1 MMSSLRDDLEWEEAV
16 QGASHGGPWPAFV
29 DLFAATALI
38 VLVFFAV
45 MAFQYLRLETDE
57 SVVRSQV
64 TALRDSLTAISGKET
79 GFSVD
84 AQGQLAVLLTL
95 EENVSFSSGKYSRA
109 DLQDSAK
116 VLLAK
121 VGGLIQSRFSGLIN
135 EIEVVGHA
143 DRRPSDD
150 PSNWVLSAARAAT
163 VAEFLID
170 TVPGLNPCIVV
181 SSGRAEYYPR
191 DRAGLKILRDSLAPD
206 QRDVPQDLLAP
217 DRRVEILLRPV
228 TSDTTESRRGCV
240 NPKAGR
246 RSSSPRP
253 APTAPAAGRSG
264 GR

>member
-1 MMSSLRDDLEWEEAV
+1 MSSLRDDLEWEEAV

-57 SVVRSQV
+57 SVIRSQV
-64 TALRDSLTAISGKET
+64 AALRDSLKAISGEQR

-84 AQGQLAVLLTL
+84 PHGQLAVLLTL
-95 EENVSFSSGKYSRA
+95 EENVSFPTGRFGRE

-116 VLLAK
+116 VLLAE
-121 VGGLIQSRFSGLIN
+121 VGNLIQSKKFRGLIN

-170 TVPGLNPCIVV
+170 TVPGLNPCIVI

-191 DRAGLKILRDSLAPD
+191 DRTSLKIPQDSLA
-206 QRDVPQDLLAP
+206 QDSLAP

-240 NPKAGR
+240 
-246 RSSSPRP
+246 RP
-253 APTAPAAGRSG
+253 
-264 GR
+264 